1 MITGYS
7 NTVSVTTLESPFQFT
22 VDTSQSGVSGSTE
35 FTMPLTTSTGLDM
48 YVDWGDGSAV
58 ENITDHTL
66 ATHDY
71 GTAGTYTISVTGDI
85 LGWQFNNGGD
95 KLKMGDVE
103 KWGALNISVG
113 AGFRGCTNMTCSAT
127 DAPTITTT
135 GLNSCFA
142 NCTNFNG
149 AIGNWDISN
158 VTRLDFMFLSA
169 TSFNQDIGNWD
180 TSSVNTISGMF
191 QGATSFNN
199 AVSSNINNWNTSN
212 VTNMSS
218 FLLGANS
225 FNQNISSWDTSN
237 VTNMSTMFYAAR
249 AFNQDIGNWNTSN
262 VTNMSTMFRDAR
274 AFDQDISSWNTS
286 NVTNMSTMFRDAV
299 SFDQDI
305 STWDINQVNNFG
317 NFMLS
322 ATGLS
327 TANYDALLVGW
338 EAQAP
343 TYSGAIDFGGS
354 QYSAAGYAARQSLI
368 SNYGWTITDGGSTMD
383 ADAVSFF
390 DRVYN
395 ASGALS
401 VTEIEATDT
410 LVQQMKADGIWSSMK
425 AIYPMVGAS
434 SAACAQN
441 LKSSSFTGS
450 FTSGWT
456 FASTGVTPN
465 GTSAYMDTG
474 LNLNT
479 MNSINDISYGYYC
492 RTNTQSQ
499 GSFGWGVGG
508 FIGNEFWIRY
518 TDPNKYGYL
527 FDSGNDGGATSDC
540 RGFNAMSRIASTTK
554 YIQINSTISTFSS
567 ASSGSLSSRNFFF
580 GRGSQGYEDRENAL
594 GFVGDGL
601 TSANLS
607 DFYTAVQ
614 AFQTTLS
621 REV

>member
-7 NTVSVTTLESPFQFT
+7 NTVSVTTLQTPFQFT
-22 VDTSQSGVSGSTE
+22 VDTSQAGVSGPTE

-85 LGWQFNNGGD
+85 LGWQFANGGD

-103 KWGALNISVG
+103 KWGALNISVDS
-113 AGFRGCTNMTCSAT
+113 GFWGCTNMTCSAT
-127 DAPTITTT
+127 DAPLITSTS
-135 GLNSCFA
+135 LKRYFRECS
-142 NCTNFNG
+142 NFDG
-149 AIGNWDISN
+149 AVGNWDVSGVDDLFEVFYVALLFNQDVGSWDVSN
-158 VTRLDFMFLSA
+158 VTDMTNAFRD
-169 TSFNQDIGNWD
+169 TPFNQD
-180 TSSVNTISGMF
+180 
-191 QGATSFNN
+191 
-199 AVSSNINNWNTSN
+199 
-212 VTNMSS
+212 
-218 FLLGANS
+218 
-225 FNQNISSWDTSN
+225 ISSWDTSS
-237 VTNMSTMFYAAR
+237 VTIMQAMFRNATS
-249 AFNQDIGNWNTSN
+249 FNQN
-262 VTNMSTMFRDAR
+262 
-274 AFDQDISSWNTS
+274 
-286 NVTNMSTMFRDAV
+286 
-299 SFDQDI
+299 I
-305 STWDINQVNNFG
+305 STWDINQVINF
-317 NFMLS
+317 NIFM
-322 ATGLS
+322 TNVTLS
-327 TANYDALLVGW
+327 TTNYDALLVAW

-343 TYSGAIDFGGS
+343 TYSGSIDFGNS

-390 DRVYN
+390 DRVYT
-395 ASGALS
+395 AGGGLS

-410 LVQQMKADGIWSSMK
+410 LVKQMKTDGIWSSMK

-450 FTSGWT
+450 FTSGWS

-474 LNLNT
+474 LDLNT

-492 RTNTQSQ
+492 RTNTQSN
-499 GSFGWGVGG
+499 GSFGWGRPT
-508 FIGNEFWIRY
+508 FIYNELWIRY
-518 TDPNKYGYL
+518 PDNNKYAYL
-527 FDSGNDGGATSDC
+527 YASAVIGPISDC
-540 RGFNAMSRIASTTK
+540 RGLNAMSRTASNNF
-554 YIQINSTISTFSS
+554 IVQLNSTLNTYTS
-567 ASSGSLSSRNFFF
+567 ASSGSLSSRNFIF
-580 GRGSQGYEDRENAL
+580 GRGSQGYEDRENAF
-594 GFVGDGL
+594 GFIGDGI
-601 TSANLS
+601 TSQNMT

-621 REV
+621 RQV